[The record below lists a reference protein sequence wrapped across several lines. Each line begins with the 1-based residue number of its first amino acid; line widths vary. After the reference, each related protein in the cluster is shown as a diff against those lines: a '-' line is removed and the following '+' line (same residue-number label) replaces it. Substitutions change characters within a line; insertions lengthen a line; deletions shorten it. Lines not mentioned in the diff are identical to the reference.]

1 MKRKHTMKLVIVMSF
16 LILSLAAVGSIT
28 AFESQAS
35 ECGTTDCHNTSGV
48 LTLASNS
55 TSVTATAGT
64 PFVLQIDAGNGAE
77 WVSIKAGW
85 ADNDDFSRSETHIE
99 DESASDT
106 NAVSGAISVEVTF
119 TPLSAGIKTIR
130 IWTAAGS
137 DLATSLD
144 VTVDVTASTTT
155 PTTTPTTT
163 TPPPEPT
170 IDLYE
175 VWVQMMIWVPV
186 ASGLILLFL
195 GYIAIRR
202 NG

>member
-1 MKRKHTMKLVIVMSF
+1 MKLVIALSF
-16 LILSLAAVGSIT
+16 LILSLMAVNSIT
-28 AFESQAS
+28 AFEDQAS
-35 ECGTTDCHNTSGV
+35 ECGTPSCHDTAGT

-55 TSVTATAGT
+55 TSVTTTAGS

-77 WVSIKAGW
+77 WVSMKTGW
-85 ADNDDFSRSETHIE
+85 ADNDDFSMSESHVE
-99 DESASDT
+99 DDSASDT
-106 NAVSGAISVEVTF
+106 NAVSGAITVVVTF

-137 DLATSLD
+137 DLASSLD
-144 VTVDVTASTTT
+144 VTVNVTASTTT
-155 PTTTPTTT
+155 PTTTTPTTT
-163 TPPPEPT
+163 TPPEPT
-170 IDLYE
+170 INLYE
-175 VWVQMMIWVPV
+175 VWVQMMIWVPI